1 MPKYLRTLD
10 QYVASVLEVLV
21 VALLAA
27 AASLG
32 AYQVLTRFVLH
43 QPASWTEALT
53 RVLLVWMVCL
63 GAALAVRAGALVAFD
78 VLRNIGGGRFGK
90 FFQLVGLAFSVFFFS
105 LLAWTGYQITERV
118 RFQNL
123 AGLEISIAW
132 SYAALPVGG
141 ALAALLAFFTFI
153 RIWNEQP
160 VESTDRTVD

>member
-1 MPKYLRTLD
+1 MLKHLRTFE
-10 QYVASVLEVLV
+10 QQVALVLEGLV

-53 RVLLVWMVCL
+53 RVFLVWMVCL
-63 GAALAVRAGALVAFD
+63 GAALAVRAGSLVAFD
-78 VLRNIGGGRFGK
+78 VLRTIGGGRFGK
-90 FFQLVGLAFSVFFFS
+90 FFQLVGLASSNLFFS
-105 LLAWTGYQITERV
+105 MLAWTGYEITERV

-141 ALAALLAFFTFI
+141 GLAALLALFTFI
-153 RIWNEQP
+153 RVWNEPP
-160 VESTDRTVD
+160 VESADRAVD

>member
-1 MPKYLRTLD
+1 MLKRLRTFD
-10 QYVASVLEVLV
+10 QYVAWALEGLV

-27 AASLG
+27 AAGLG
-32 AYQVLTRFVLH
+32 AFQVLTRFVLH

-90 FFQLVGLAFSVFFFS
+90 FFQLVGLAFSVLFFAM
-105 LLAWTGYQITERV
+105 LAWTGYEIADRV

-141 ALAALLAFFTFI
+141 ALSALLALFTFI
-153 RIWNEQP
+153 RVWNEQP
-160 VESTDRTVD
+160 AETAERIVD

>member
-1 MPKYLRTLD
+1 MLKRLLTADRYIAWALEGV
-10 QYVASVLEVLV
+10 VA
-21 VALLAA
+21 ALLAA
-27 AASLG
+27 AAGLG

-63 GAALAVRAGALVAFD
+63 GAALAVRAGGLVAFD
-78 VLRNIGGGRFGK
+78 VLHAVGGGRFGK
-90 FFQLVGLAFSVFFFS
+90 LLRLVGLAFSASFFF
-105 LLAWTGYQITERV
+105 LLVWTGYQIAERV

-141 ALAALLAFFTFI
+141 AMAVLLALLAFV
-153 RIWNEQP
+153 RVWNEVP
-160 VESTDRTVD
+160 DRESTRVMD

>member
-1 MPKYLRTLD
+1 MLKRLRTFD
-10 QYVASVLEVLV
+10 QYVAWALEGLV

-27 AASLG
+27 AAGLG

-90 FFQLVGLAFSVFFFS
+90 FFQLLGLAFSVFFFA
-105 LLAWTGYQITERV
+105 LLAWTGYEITDRV

-141 ALAALLAFFTFI
+141 ALSALLAIFTFI
-153 RIWNEQP
+153 RVWTEQP
-160 VESTDRTVD
+160 AEPAGRIVD

>member
-1 MPKYLRTLD
+1 MLKRLLTADRYI
-10 QYVASVLEVLV
+10 AWVLEGV
-21 VALLAA
+21 VAALLAA
-27 AASLG
+27 AAGLG

-63 GAALAVRAGALVAFD
+63 GAALAVRAGGLVAFD
-78 VLRNIGGGRFGK
+78 VLRAVGGGRFGK
-90 FFQLVGLAFSVFFFS
+90 LLRLVGLAFSASFFF
-105 LLAWTGYQITERV
+105 LLAWTGFQIAERV

-141 ALAALLAFFTFI
+141 AMAVLLALFAFV
-153 RIWNEQP
+153 RVWNAIP
-160 VESTDRTVD
+160 DRDSTRVMD

>member
-1 MPKYLRTLD
+1 MLKLLRTFD
-10 QYVASVLEVLV
+10 RYVAGTLEGLV

-43 QPASWTEALT
+43 QPAAWTEALT

-63 GAALAVRAGALVAFD
+63 GAALAVRVGTLVTFD

-90 FFQLVGLAFSVFFFS
+90 FFQLVGLAFSILFFS
-105 LLAWTGYQITERV
+105 VLAYSGYQITDRV

-141 ALAALLAFFTFI
+141 ALAVLLAALTFVLV
-153 RIWNEQP
+153 WNEQP
-160 VESTDRTVD
+160 AAESRRTLD

>member
-1 MPKYLRTLD
+1 MTKLLRTLD
-10 QYVASVLEVLV
+10 RYVAGTLEGLV

-27 AASLG
+27 AAGLG

-43 QPASWTEALT
+43 QPAAWTEALT

-63 GAALAVRAGALVAFD
+63 GAALAVRVGALVTFD

-90 FFQLVGLAFSVFFFS
+90 FFQLVGLAFSILFFS
-105 LLAWTGYQITERV
+105 VLAFSGYQITDRV

-141 ALAALLAFFTFI
+141 ALAVLLAALTFV
-153 RIWNEQP
+153 RVWNEQP
-160 VESTDRTVD
+160 VAEASRPLD

>member
-1 MPKYLRTLD
+1 MPNILRKFD
-10 QYVASVLEVLV
+10 RYVAGILEGVV

-32 AYQVLTRFVLH
+32 VYQVLTRFVIH
-43 QPASWTEALT
+43 QPAAWTEALT

-63 GAALAVRAGALVAFD
+63 GAALAVRAGTLVAFD
-78 VLRNIGGGRFGK
+78 VLRNVGGGRFGK
-90 FFQLVGLAFSVFFFS
+90 FFQLVGLVFTALFFS
-105 LLAWTGYQITERV
+105 LLAFYGYQIAERV

-141 ALAALLAFFTFI
+141 ALATVLAVLTFI
-153 RIWNEQP
+153 RVWTEQP
-160 VESTDRTVD
+160 IVETERALD

>member
-1 MPKYLRTLD
+1 MLKRLRTFD
-10 QYVASVLEVLV
+10 QYVAWALEGLV

-27 AASLG
+27 AAGLG

-90 FFQLVGLAFSVFFFS
+90 FFQMVGLAFSVLFFA
-105 LLAWTGYQITERV
+105 LLAWTGYEITDRV

-132 SYAALPVGG
+132 SYAALPVGS
-141 ALAALLAFFTFI
+141 ALSALLAVFTLI
-153 RIWNEQP
+153 RVWNEQP
-160 VESTDRTVD
+160 VEGADRIVD

>member
-1 MPKYLRTLD
+1 MLKHLLIADRYI
-10 QYVASVLEVLV
+10 AWVLEGLV
-21 VALLAA
+21 AALLAA
-27 AASLG
+27 AAGLG

-63 GAALAVRAGALVAFD
+63 GAALAVRAGGLVAFD
-78 VLRNIGGGRFGK
+78 ALRSVGGGRLGK
-90 FFQLVGLAFSVFFFS
+90 CLQLVGLSFSTFFFL

-132 SYAALPVGG
+132 SYGALPVGG
-141 ALAALLAFFTFI
+141 ALAVLLAVLAFV
-153 RIWNEQP
+153 RVWNEGPNQK
-160 VESTDRTVD
+160 STGAMD

>member
-1 MPKYLRTLD
+1 MLKRLLTADRYI
-10 QYVASVLEVLV
+10 AWVLEGV
-21 VALLAA
+21 VAALLAA
-27 AASLG
+27 AAGLG

-63 GAALAVRAGALVAFD
+63 GAALAVRAGSLVAFD
-78 VLRNIGGGRFGK
+78 VLRTVGGGRFGK
-90 FFQLVGLAFSVFFFS
+90 FFHLLGLAFSASFFF

-132 SYAALPVGG
+132 SYGALPVGG
-141 ALAALLAFFTFI
+141 TMAALLALLAFI
-153 RIWNEQP
+153 RVWSERPDQK
-160 VESTDRTVD
+160 STRAVD

>member
-1 MPKYLRTLD
+1 MLKRLLTADRYI
-10 QYVASVLEVLV
+10 AWVLEGV
-21 VALLAA
+21 VAALLAA
-27 AASLG
+27 AAGLG

-63 GAALAVRAGALVAFD
+63 GAALAVRAGGLVAFD
-78 VLRNIGGGRFGK
+78 VLRTVGGGRFGK
-90 FFQLVGLAFSVFFFS
+90 FFQLVGLAFSASFFF

-132 SYAALPVGG
+132 SYGALPVGG
-141 ALAALLAFFTFI
+141 AIAVLLAILAFI
-153 RIWNEQP
+153 RVWSERPDQK
-160 VESTDRTVD
+160 STRAVD

>member
-1 MPKYLRTLD
+1 MLKLLRTLD
-10 QYVASVLEVLV
+10 RYVAGILEGLV

-43 QPASWTEALT
+43 QPAAWTEALT
-53 RVLLVWMVCL
+53 RILLVWMVCL

-90 FFQLVGLAFSVFFFS
+90 FFQLVGLTFSIMFFS
-105 LLAWTGYQITERV
+105 LLAFTGYQITDRV

-141 ALAALLAFFTFI
+141 ALATLLAVFTFV
-153 RIWNEQP
+153 RVWNEQP
-160 VESTDRTVD
+160 VSEAERTLD